1 MDFNWLST
9 ILFLPAVGA
18 IIIAFISSERGSAI
32 RWVSTVFTAIPFALA
47 IYLFIAFDRSA
58 SMAGV
63 IQFEEKYLW
72 IAPLNSYYHLG
83 VDGLNMPL
91 VLLTAF
97 LGFLAVFI
105 SWKVHDRPR
114 EFFAWLLLLETSIL
128 GVFMSLDLL
137 LFFIMWEIE
146 VIPMYFLISIW
157 GSGRREYS
165 AIKYVIYTL
174 SGSAFM
180 LAGILSLY
188 FATDP
193 HSLSMVDIT
202 NQGLGMAQAV
212 MPAAAIFWLLFIGFA
227 VKLPMFPFHTWLP
240 DAHTD
245 APTAVSVMLAGV
257 LIKMG
262 GYGMIR
268 LCVGFFPP
276 VAQQYAQLLIILAL
290 IGILYGAA
298 VTLMQSDIKRMIAYS
313 SISHMGYVL
322 LGIFA
327 LGEVSLTGAALQMFS
342 HGIVTG
348 LLFAMAGLVIH
359 NIEVRDLRQLG
370 GLARQVPVMAAVFS
384 IAGLASLGLPT
395 TSGFAAEFL
404 IFLGSYSSGVVP
416 YLQVYTIIAIIGV
429 VLTAGYILWML
440 QQTFFGPVKQQFDSV
455 KDADGLEKFYTFFL
469 IAVIMAVGIYPAV
482 LTDVFKLG
490 ITPIVNLI
498 GG

>member
-1 MDFNWLST
+1 LDFNWLST
-9 ILFLPAVGA
+9 ILFLPAAGA
-18 IIIAFISSERGSAI
+18 IVIALTRGKDEKLYKWLAA
-32 RWVSTVFTAIPFALA
+32 VFTAIPLALA
-47 IYLFIAFDRSA
+47 IYLFVAFDRA
-58 SMAGV
+58 VGGM
-63 IQFEEKYLW
+63 QFEESYLW

-83 VDGLNMPL
+83 VDGLSLPL
-91 VLLTAF
+91 MLLTTF
-97 LGFLAVFI
+97 LGFLAVLI
-105 SWKVHDRPR
+105 SWKVHVRPR
-114 EFFAWLLLLETSIL
+114 EFFAWLLLLETSII
-128 GVFMSLDLL
+128 GVFVSLDLL

-146 VIPMYFLISIW
+146 VIPMYFLISVW
-157 GSGRREYS
+157 GSGRKGYS
-165 AIKYVIYTL
+165 ATKYVIYTL
-174 SGSAFM
+174 LGSALM

-188 FATDP
+188 FTTG
-193 HSLSMVDIT
+193 SLSMVDIA
-202 NQGLGMAQAV
+202 NGGLGMVQMA

-227 VKLPMFPFHTWLP
+227 VKLPMFPLHTWLP

-268 LCVGFFPP
+268 LCVSMFPDQ
-276 VAQQYAQLLIILAL
+276 AQDYAQILIILAL
-290 IGILYGAA
+290 VGIIYGAA
-298 VTLMQSDIKRMIAYS
+298 VTLMQKDIKRMIAYS

-327 LGEVSLTGAALQMFS
+327 LGEVSLTGASLQMFS

-359 NIEVRDLRQLG
+359 NVEVRDLTKLG
-370 GLARQVPVMAAVFS
+370 GLAKQVPIIMAVFV

-404 IFLGSYSSGVVP
+404 IFLGSYTSNMVA
-416 YLQVYTIIAIIGV
+416 YLNVYTIIAIIGV

-440 QQTFFGPVKQQFDSV
+440 QQAFHGPVKKEFNGV
-455 KDADGLEKFYTFFL
+455 KDADGLEKFYMFVL
-469 IAVIMAVGIYPAV
+469 VAVIMLVGIYPAV
-482 LTDVFKLG
+482 LTDVFKVG
-490 ITPIVNLI
+490 IEPIVKLI

>member
-1 MDFNWLST
+1 LDFNFLSV
-9 ILFLPAVGA
+9 ILFLPAAGA
-18 IIIAFISSERGSAI
+18 IVIALMRGKDDKVYKWLALA
-32 RWVSTVFTAIPFALA
+32 FTAVPLILA
-47 IYLFIAFDRSA
+47 VYLFIAFDRSTGA
-58 SMAGV
+58 AAM
-63 IQFEEKYLW
+63 QFEEKYLW

-83 VDGLNMPL
+83 VDGLSLPL
-91 VLLTAF
+91 MLLTTF
-97 LGFLAVFI
+97 LGFLAVLI
-105 SWKVHDRPR
+105 SWKVTSRPR
-114 EFFAWLLLLETSIL
+114 EFFAWLLLLETSII
-128 GVFMSLDLL
+128 GVFVSVDLL

-157 GSGRREYS
+157 GSGRKGYS
-165 AIKYVIYTL
+165 ATKYVIYTL
-174 SGSAFM
+174 FGSALM

-188 FATDP
+188 FTTG
-193 HSLSMVDIT
+193 SLSMVDIA
-202 NQGLGMAQAV
+202 NGGLGMIQTA

-227 VKLPMFPFHTWLP
+227 VKLPMFPLHTWLP

-268 LCVGFFPP
+268 LCVSMFP
-276 VAQQYAQLLIILAL
+276 AQAKQYAQILIILAL
-290 IGILYGAA
+290 VGIIYGAA
-298 VTLMQSDIKRMIAYS
+298 VTMVQKDIKRLIAYS

-359 NIEVRDLRQLG
+359 NIEVRDLSKLG
-370 GLARQVPVMAAVFS
+370 GLGRQVPIIAAVFA
-384 IAGLASLGLPT
+384 IAGLASLGLPL

-404 IFLGSYSSGVVP
+404 IFLGSYTSGVVAH
-416 YLQVYTIIAIIGV
+416 LNVYTIVAIIGV

-440 QQTFFGPVKQQFDSV
+440 QQAFYGPVKPEFDHV
-455 KDADGLEKFYTFFL
+455 KDADRLEKVYMFAL
-469 IAVIMAVGIYPAV
+469 VAVIIAAGVYPAF

-490 ITPIVNLI
+490 IAPIVGLI

>member
-1 MDFNWLST
+1 LDFNFLTT
-9 ILFLPAVGA
+9 ILFLPAVGS
-18 IIIAFISSERGSAI
+18 IVIALISKQDDNLIKRLAA
-32 RWVSTVFTAIPFALA
+32 VFTGLPLVLA
-47 IYLFIAFDRSA
+47 IYLFIAFDRSPI
-58 SMAGV
+58 MAGI

-72 IAPLNSYYHLG
+72 IAPLNAYYHLG
-83 VDGLNMPL
+83 VDGLSLPL
-91 VLLTAF
+91 LLLTTF
-97 LGFLAVFI
+97 LGFLAVLI

-114 EFFAWLLLLETSIL
+114 QFFAWLLLLEASII
-128 GVFMSLDLL
+128 GVFVSLDLL

-174 SGSAFM
+174 FGSAFM
-180 LAGILSLY
+180 LAGVLSIY
-188 FATDP
+188 FST
-193 HSLSMVDIT
+193 HSLNMLDIA
-202 NQGLGMAQAV
+202 NQGLGMVQSV

-268 LCVGFFPP
+268 LCVSMFPG
-276 VAQQYAQLLIILAL
+276 VAVDYAQPLIILAL

-298 VTLMQSDIKRMIAYS
+298 VTLMQTDIKRLIAYS

-327 LGEVSLTGAALQMFS
+327 LGQVSLTGAALQMFS

-370 GLARQVPVMAAVFS
+370 GLVRQVPVMAAVFS

-404 IFLGSYSSGVVP
+404 IFLGVYTSPVVP
-416 YLQVYTIIAIIGV
+416 YAQVYTIIAIIGV

-440 QQTFFGPVKQQFDSV
+440 QRTFFGPAKEEFNAV
-455 KDADGLEKFYTFFL
+455 KDADGLEKFYMFIL
-469 IAVIMAVGIYPAV
+469 VAVIMLVGIYPAI
-482 LTDVFKLG
+482 LTDVFKIG
-490 ITPIVNLI
+490 IMPVVRLI